1 MEWIGVQKEWSGLGC
16 KRNGVDWGA
25 KGMEWIGVQ
34 KEWSGLGCKRN
45 GVDWGAKIFITYIRY
60 QLIIINV

>member
-34 KEWSGLGCKRN
+34 KYLSPTLG
-45 GVDWGAKIFITYIRY
+45 
-60 QLIIINV
+60 IN